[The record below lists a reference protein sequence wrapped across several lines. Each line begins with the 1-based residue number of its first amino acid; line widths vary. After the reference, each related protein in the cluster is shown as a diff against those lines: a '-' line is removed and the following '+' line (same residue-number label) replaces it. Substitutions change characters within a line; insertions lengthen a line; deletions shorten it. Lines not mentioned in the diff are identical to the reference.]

1 MANSAVTMETF
12 NRSLFEGKTALI
24 TGAANGIG
32 AGVARCFAALGATVL
47 LQDIDMTGLQR
58 MSQELAL
65 FKSGVRA
72 LEGDL
77 SKPGVADAVFD
88 KALRASDRI
97 DFLINNAGRSSA
109 ATTLEITEENAQPLI
124 ELNLKSVIF
133 LSKRLIAHARERSG
147 GGAIIQISSTAGIVG
162 FERRA
167 VYSATKFA
175 VIGLTKVLALDHAR
189 DGIRVNAVL
198 PHVVETDMF
207 HKTASS
213 HEVDLWRTG
222 IPMGRLAT
230 VEDIGAL
237 VMFLCSPAASY
248 LTGGVYPVDGGAM
261 AGPFGGNA

>member
-1 MANSAVTMETF
+1 MASSAMIMETF
-12 NRSLFEGKTALI
+12 NNNLFEGKTALI
-24 TGAANGIG
+24 TGSANGIG

-47 LQDIDMTGLQR
+47 LHDIDTTGLER
-58 MSQELAL
+58 MSRELASA
-65 FKSGVRA
+65 KGGVGV

-77 SKPGVADAVFD
+77 SKPGTADAVFD
-88 KALRASDRI
+88 QALRASHRV

-109 ATTLEITEENAQPLI
+109 ATTFEIVEENTQPLI

-133 LSKRLIAHARERSG
+133 LSKRFIAHARERSG
-147 GGAIIQISSTAGIVG
+147 GGSIIQISSTAGIVG

-189 DGIRVNAVL
+189 DGIRINAVL

-207 HKTASS
+207 HKTADSD
-213 HEVDLWRTG
+213 EADLWRAG
-222 IPMGRLAT
+222 IPMGRFAKT
-230 VEDIGAL
+230 EDIAAL
-237 VMFLCSPAASY
+237 IMFLCSPAASY

-261 AGPFGGNA
+261 AGPFGGDT

>member
-1 MANSAVTMETF
+1 MASSAMIMETF
-12 NRSLFEGKTALI
+12 NRTLFDGKTALI

-47 LQDIDMTGLQR
+47 LHDIDMTGLER
-58 MSQELAL
+58 MSRELAA
-65 FKSGVRA
+65 FEGDVHV

-88 KALRASDRI
+88 KALRASGRI

-109 ATTLEITEENAQPLI
+109 VTTLEITEENTQPLI

-147 GGAIIQISSTAGIVG
+147 GGSIIQISSTAGIVG

-167 VYSATKFA
+167 VYCATKFA
-175 VIGLTKVLALDHAR
+175 VVGLTKVLALDHAR

-207 HKTASS
+207 HKTASNS
-213 HEVDLWRTG
+213 EVDLWRTG

-230 VEDIGAL
+230 VEDIGTL

-261 AGPFGGNA
+261 AGPFGGDA

>member
-1 MANSAVTMETF
+1 MPAVMMVISSDVVQSGNSGRMLSGASVWPIKME
-12 NRSLFEGKTALI
+12 
-24 TGAANGIG
+24 
-32 AGVARCFAALGATVL
+32 
-47 LQDIDMTGLQR
+47 
-58 MSQELAL
+58 
-65 FKSGVRA
+65 
-72 LEGDL
+72 
-77 SKPGVADAVFD
+77 
-88 KALRASDRI
+88 
-97 DFLINNAGRSSA
+97 A
-109 ATTLEITEENAQPLI
+109 ATSSDSAPLTDI
-124 ELNLKSVIF
+124 
-133 LSKRLIAHARERSG
+133 KRLIAHARERSG

-167 VYSATKFA
+167 VYCATKFA
-175 VIGLTKVLALDHAR
+175 VIGLTKVLALDHGR

-213 HEVDLWRTG
+213 QEVDLWRTG

-261 AGPFGGNA
+261 AGPFGGDA

>member
-1 MANSAVTMETF
+1 MASSAMITDTF
-12 NRSLFEGKTALI
+12 NHALFEGKTALV

-32 AGVARCFAALGATVL
+32 AGVARCFAALGATIL
-47 LQDIDMTGLQR
+47 LQDIDATGLER
-58 MSQELAL
+58 MSRELTPV
-65 FKSGVRA
+65 KGDVRV
-72 LEGDL
+72 LDGDL

-88 KALRASDRI
+88 KALRASGRI
-97 DFLINNAGRSSA
+97 DFLVNNAGRSSA
-109 ATTLEITEENAQPLI
+109 VITPEITEENTQPLI
-124 ELNLKSVIF
+124 ELNLKSVVF

-167 VYSATKFA
+167 IYCATKFA

-207 HKTASS
+207 HKTASTR
-213 HEVDLWRTG
+213 EVDLWGAG

-230 VEDIGAL
+230 VEDVGMLI
-237 VMFLCSPAASY
+237 MFLCSPAASY

-261 AGPFGGNA
+261 AGPFGGDA